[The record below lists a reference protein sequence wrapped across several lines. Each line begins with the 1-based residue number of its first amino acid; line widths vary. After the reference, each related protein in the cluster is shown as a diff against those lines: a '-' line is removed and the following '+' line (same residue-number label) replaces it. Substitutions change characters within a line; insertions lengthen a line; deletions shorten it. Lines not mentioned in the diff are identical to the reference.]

1 MMVLTFGACAT
12 AEVVASAA
20 SAKLVMKAFTAGLL
34 LGCRDWLS
42 NNVTL
47 GALAE
52 VQREAV
58 HSHRKSWCAGRQ
70 SDSRTSVV
78 TAGDCRT
85 PNQVPTA
92 SLLRAGVS
100 RFQCNRPRGKLPRSA
115 REMKD
120 ATADVHRRARW
131 DGVRNAFTGSRD
143 RDIDLLSR
151 ARSRTRQDHQ
161 SLLTG
166 C

>member
-1 MMVLTFGACAT
+1 MALSWVG
-12 AEVVASAA
+12 
-20 SAKLVMKAFTAGLL
+20 
-34 LGCRDWLS
+34 RDWLS

-47 GALAE
+47 GALVE

-143 RDIDLLSR
+143 RISTFYHAHGPGLARITNHCLR
-151 ARSRTRQDHQ
+151 AADQRLRRASVLHLQ
-161 SLLTG
+161 SVRLVAKPAQRIYYR
-166 C
+166 